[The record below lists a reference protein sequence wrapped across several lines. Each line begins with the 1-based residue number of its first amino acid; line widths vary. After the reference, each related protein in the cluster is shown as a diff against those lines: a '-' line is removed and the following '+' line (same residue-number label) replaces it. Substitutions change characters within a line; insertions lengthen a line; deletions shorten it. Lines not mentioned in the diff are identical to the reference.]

1 MAKNDPAALVADTP
15 VTESVITKE
24 DKIGQAIDL
33 WLIECVDSG
42 EAWALRSA
50 SDKSARLKE
59 TILNILKEI

>member
-1 MAKNDPAALVADTP
+1 MAKDEAAPAAEV
-15 VTESVITKE
+15 VTESVATLTKE
-24 DKIGQAIDL
+24 DRIGQAIDL

-50 SDKSARLKE
+50 SAKSARLKE

>member
-1 MAKNDPAALVADTP
+1 MAKNDPAPAAEP
-15 VTESVITKE
+15 VTESVTTLTKE

-42 EAWALRSA
+42 EAWAMRSA
-50 SDKSARLKE
+50 SAKSARLKE